1 MKVVIFMLA
10 AALFAVASGQRP
22 HDCGDVSKPVLGGVD
37 VVAFRKLNS
46 KYDKPVFGSAA
57 NTATYGGYS
66 FHFSSAANA
75 KAFQGKPEYYAPAWG
90 SSSSELLQNTFSH

>member
-1 MKVVIFMLA
+1 MLKVVIFIA

-22 HDCGDVSKPVLGGVD
+22 HDCGDTSKPVLGGVD

-46 KYDKPVFGSAA
+46 NDKPVFGSAA